1 MNIGYTTPLHK
12 SASRRDAKFGR
23 KSEYPPFFALQAVG
37 LQPTKESCIPLGC
50 RLREHPYFY
59 RAIHS

>member
-1 MNIGYTTPLHK
+1 MNIGYNTLLHK

-23 KSEYPPFFALQAVG
+23 KSEYPPFFPLQAVG
-37 LQPTKESCIPLGC
+37 LQPTKESCILMGC